1 MTNIPNFAEDLLTH
15 NHEEAD
21 TLMILHSI
29 DVAKRNPFQEL
40 TVCSPDTDVFLL
52 LIYYQRSL
60 CNQTVFKTGMLTYS

>member
-1 MTNIPNFAEDLLTH
+1 MTNIPSFAEDLLSH
-15 NHEEAD
+15 NLEEAD

-40 TVCSPDTDVFLL
+40 IVSSPDTDVFLL
-52 LIYYQRSL
+52 LIYYQQSI